1 MTTTLQLSELSA
13 AIERGDYPELPDEA
27 VAGLYRIPPD
37 HCFVTTGELHGK
49 EFPSFMV
56 SLSTATA
63 RFCGLTSHTPP
74 EPNFKFIAYQDKQG
88 NMGLETILL
97 FDKGRSLHLSF
108 DPAHPSV
115 RQWLRLATETPVFG
129 ITYAMPNSDQLY
141 SGYNEMDE
149 DQATWFTRNLPKA
162 EALPP
167 TNTITGLVLQRI
179 RSLKPTKNHRFLT
192 FAEAPEA
199 DDLPEWLTADEDD
212 YALAWLAEEHGIA
225 LTLSTEV
232 TESEDFINQVLS
244 ISLELHQQPRELF
257 KRYQELDRAYP
268 DRPLLLRALAMTA
281 GNLENEAVR
290 DRYTERL
297 RQLQDR
303 SLTHRLYYLET
314 LHQAEQFRTEMER
327 FPRPHSLLDHPPQDE
342 QGRYDLEDFITHE
355 VLATHY
361 ECTIGQLNEAVLRVD
376 RLVRLGVSSDRYAD
390 ALSSIVISRMG
401 RLDPDRDMEVLL
413 TYTDIPAAV
422 RRQLHADTLPLLQD
436 HVVVIM
442 EEFMETM
449 PVEEPVRRAG
459 RKVGRNEPCPCGS
472 GRKYKRCC
480 G

>member
-1 MTTTLQLSELSA
+1 MPSTLQISELSA

-27 VAGLYRIPPD
+27 VAGLYGIPPD

-49 EFPSFMV
+49 EFPNFMV
-56 SLSTATA
+56 SLSAATA
-63 RFCGLTSHTPP
+63 RFCGFSTKTPP
-74 EPNFKFIAYQDKQG
+74 EPNFKFIAFQDKQG

-129 ITYAMPNSDQLY
+129 ITYAMPGSDQLY

-162 EALPP
+162 EALPH
-167 TNTITGLVLQRI
+167 TNVLTGLVLQRM

-192 FAEAPEA
+192 FAEAPGA
-199 DDLPEWLTADEDD
+199 NDLPDWLTASEDD

-225 LTLSTEV
+225 LTLGTEV
-232 TESEDFINQVLS
+232 TESDDFVEQVFS
-244 ISLELHQQPRELF
+244 IPPELLQRPRELF

-268 DRPLLLRALAMTA
+268 DRPLLLRGLALAA
-281 GNLENEAVR
+281 GNLGDEAAC

-303 SLTHRLYYLET
+303 SLTHRLYYLEA
-314 LHQAEQFRTEMER
+314 LQQAGQFRTEMER

-342 QGRYDLEDFITHE
+342 LGRYDLNNFITHE
-355 VLATHY
+355 VLATCY
-361 ECTIGQLNEAVLRVD
+361 ECGVGQLTEAVLRVD
-376 RLVRLGVSSDRYAD
+376 RLVRLGVSPERFTN

-401 RLDPDRDMEVLL
+401 RLDADRDMEVLL
-413 TYTDIPAAV
+413 TYTDIPAAI
-422 RRQLHADTLPLLQD
+422 RRQLHADTLPLLQEQ
-436 HVVVIM
+436 VVVVL